1 MLVDAQRHGVQK
13 IQDILRKI
21 SVAILGGGRGARLYP
36 LTKERA
42 KPAVPVAGK
51 YRLIDIPLSN
61 CIHSGLDRISIL
73 TQFNS
78 DSLHRHITQTYRFD
92 MFSKGFVQVLAAQ
105 QSMTN
110 VDWYQGTADAVRQT
124 FGRLVRPWVEH
135 VLILSGDHLYL
146 MDYQEMLATHILCG
160 ADVTVSVLPVPRER
174 SVDFGIVQ
182 IDSDA
187 RVVDFFEKPSDEKL
201 LDELEVPDRVFLER
215 GVDPKGRHHIGSM
228 GVYLFTKE
236 ALQGALDNEQ
246 RTDFGKHV
254 FPNVLK
260 KFRVIAHFF
269 DGYWED
275 IGTVRTF
282 YEANLDL
289 TAQIPKFN
297 FYDPNRPVFTHAR
310 NLPAAKVNGAGLR
323 SCLVCEGD
331 IITDASVE
339 DSIIGLR
346 SMIYPNVQI
355 SRSIIMGADFYQ
367 EEGGDHGS
375 GVPPLGIGPGSV
387 IRGAIIDKNARIGAN
402 VRLTND
408 QGLKHLDRD
417 NIYIR
422 EGIIVV
428 PKGAVIPSGTVF

>member
-1 MLVDAQRHGVQK
+1 MLVDAQRHGAQK
-13 IQDILRKI
+13 IQDVLRKV

-61 CIHSGLDRISIL
+61 CIHSGLDRICIL

-124 FGRLVRPWVEH
+124 FSRLVRPWVEH
-135 VLILSGDHLYL
+135 VLILSGDHLYI
-146 MDYQEMLATHILCG
+146 MDYQEMLATHVLSG
-160 ADVTVSVLPVPRER
+160 ADITVSVLPVPRER

-182 IDSDA
+182 IDSEA

-201 LDELEVPDRVFLER
+201 LDQLAVPDQVFLER

-236 ALQGALDNEQ
+236 ALRLALQEET

-254 FPNVLK
+254 FPTMLK
-260 KFRVIAHFF
+260 SLKVVAHFF

-275 IGTVRTF
+275 IGTVRSF

-289 TAQIPKFN
+289 TAHVPKFN
-297 FYDPNRPVFTHAR
+297 FYSPSGPIFTHPR
-310 NLPAAKVNGAGLR
+310 NLPAAKINGAGLR
-323 SCLVCEGD
+323 SSLVCEGA

-346 SMIYPNVQI
+346 SIICPHVQI

-367 EEGGDHGS
+367 EEGEIQGS
-375 GVPPLGIGPGSV
+375 DAPPLGIGPGSV

-408 QGLKHLDRD
+408 QGLKHLDR
-417 NIYIR
+417 
-422 EGIIVV
+422 
-428 PKGAVIPSGTVF
+428 